1 MKKTNLVKM
10 FGVLALTATLATAA
24 FAAGFTKTHTYADG
38 TFGDV
43 KNTSWYAK
51 EVASAY
57 ELGFMNGK
65 AEGQFAPDGNVTVA
79 EAITMASRVHAIYNG
94 KEIAKTEGKW
104 YDMYV
109 QYALSNGIISEGQY
123 DNFDRNIMRYE
134 MAVMFADS
142 MPESYFAAKNNVK
155 EIPDVNEKE
164 EYHDKLMMLYNAGV
178 VMGSTEYGDFLA
190 TNSIKRSET
199 AAIINRVALP
209 ENRQVKTL
217 KEYGDREQ
225 AVYLID
231 DYQMIRTVNKVN
243 KLNSGWTFEN
253 TGNFNIDTSD
263 TSSNGLADD
272 SDTSLVAIHRNILT
286 QTDGLVCFEASFAVS
301 GDNGSKIYFSDS
313 DGNILVE
320 LYQENKKL
328 VVKGGSDVA
337 TDAAITESNVLYAEL
352 DLDTGKILIVLNGN
366 EVGTFDMS
374 AKAKDLSRVSFS
386 TSKEHKSLLT
396 VKGVHMYINYD
407 VNNMFITDV
416 SGKAPYGWDVSGDV
430 KVSEMNC
437 DKDLNSVTITGNGSA
452 KKNFNAVSDKFVFE
466 TFVFAPKGQSG
477 TVNLKNGDAVAVS
490 VVMKDG
496 KLTCDGKELRS
507 YNNNVWQL
515 IRVEADTE
523 KDTALIK
530 INGKKTITVPFTVDS
545 VDNIEITSESAGDF
559 WFDDVEVYNVF
570 DYADYCP
577 TPVPVNNDDYYVGMS
592 VCSLWREGA
601 HYGWDC
607 VSPYD
612 EITPVLGYYDEGL
625 PEVADWEIKML
636 VEHGF
641 DFQHFCWYL
650 GNGAS
655 VMKEPRLADAALHD
669 GYFNAKYSD
678 MMDFM
683 LMWEN
688 NANADCKNFNDFLNI
703 WNYWCD
709 WYFSDSRYFTIDN
722 KPVLTIYQYGK
733 LVDCFGG
740 EAEAKKA
747 VSFMKEDIKKLGYD
761 GMIILM
767 CNQGKDASQNKK
779 YKEVGADAMVSYTF
793 GEAAY
798 DAQFQKDSM
807 EAALKA
813 GSLPLLPSVGVG
825 FNDLGWTEVR
835 SPLATPE
842 AHKEVYS
849 WARETYLPM
858 IASKYPAEDWMSKFV
873 FATTWNEFGEG
884 HYILPTNVCGFGYL
898 DGTRATFSNVAGN
911 DDKAHFDVEP
921 TINQKARLGYLYPAT
936 TVPMRK
942 LGLDDTAS
950 DIANNKAIIDWNFE
964 NEDSCLFWGVMM
976 NTSAPK
982 YDAERKALVGTTT
995 TNDGAIKT
1003 LDTEDNY
1010 FSADLAR
1017 YLLITM
1023 DTKGK
1028 SVNCDMFFKHN
1039 TSDNW
1044 SGTKGF
1050 HFSAAAKEGF
1060 QNVIVDLSANVQW
1073 KDEIQGLRFDPNGE
1087 PDEYV
1092 IKRIAFLSDMSEGA
1106 VTLTVDK
1113 TAHVVSAKQVKKVGN
1128 DIYVA
1133 GNPSDGFYSIHN
1145 LYYEYNRVNG
1155 TLLIKADNGKIMNL
1169 VVGSD
1174 VAIIDGKEKKLS
1186 TKIDIYDGLV
1196 FVPLKEL
1203 YDMAGFKYTVDKNGD
1218 FTVFVRPEEVVN
1230 AATQRVLNEYEFNV
1244 AGDTESW
1251 AVKCGTGNVAN
1262 GVFGFTSTPV
1272 TSTNTGFDPQ
1282 IQLEG
1287 ARVDTKYYK
1296 NIEIR
1301 FKATLANEGEVIDF
1315 SKVYFATD
1323 MNPGLAEAKSVAFD
1337 PKKLETDGQGFYV
1350 INIDMSANEFWT
1362 GTVNTVRFDPSNMN
1376 GYYEVDYIRFYA
1388 DEKYMEELKKLQE
1401 EEAKKAELRNAVDKG
1416 GPFYLE
1422 NADAEDLSADIPQ
1435 LAGTT
1440 KLSIVEDDLRKGN
1453 HAYLLTPN
1461 KDKQTW
1467 SYFVVPTKY
1476 KSGITYKVD
1485 FDVRL
1490 ISDHNGEPVETK
1502 VVVNPRYT
1510 EKIDG
1515 TVKERADH
1523 PENSQPISISSS
1535 DGWVKA
1541 SVTFT
1546 VSENSPL
1553 RTGDTFTIFA
1563 NPPGDASDF
1572 KNIVYM
1578 LDNFVISVVEPEDK
1592 NEEQAEE

>member
-1 MKKTNLVKM
+1 MKRFTLVKLLC
-10 FGVLALTATLATAA
+10 VLVVAMTVATLAS
-24 FAAGFTKTHTYADG
+24 AAGFTKTNFYAEG
-38 TFGDV
+38 TFKDV
-43 KNTSWYAK
+43 KSSSWYAK

-65 AEGQFAPDGNVTVA
+65 AEGQFVPDGNVTVA
-79 EAITMASRVHAIYNG
+79 EAITMASRVHSIYNG
-94 KEIAKTEGKW
+94 KEIAKTAGKW

-109 QYALSNGIISEGQY
+109 QYALNNGIIVEGQY
-123 DNFDRNIMRYE
+123 ENFDRNIMRYE

-155 EIPDVNEKE
+155 AIPDVNKNE
-164 EYHDKLMMLYNAGV
+164 EYHDKLLMLYNAGV

-209 ENRQVKTL
+209 ENRLSKTL
-217 KEYGDREQ
+217 EEYGDREQ
-225 AVYLID
+225 AVFLID
-231 DYQMIRTVNKVN
+231 DYEMTRTVNKVV
-243 KLNSGWTFEN
+243 KLNSAWTFEN
-253 TGNFNIDTSD
+253 TGNFNIDTTD

-272 SDTSLVAIHRNILT
+272 SDTSLVAMHRNVLT
-286 QTDGLVCFEASFAVS
+286 QTDGVVFFDTNFTVS

-313 DGNILVE
+313 EENVLFELV
-320 LYQENKKL
+320 QKNKKL
-328 VVKGGSDVA
+328 FAGSKDTGADVL
-337 TDAAITESNVLYAEL
+337 DSNSLYIEL
-352 DLDTGKILIVLNGN
+352 DLDAKKALVVFNGA
-366 EVGTFDMS
+366 ELGFFDIS
-374 AKAKDLSRVSFS
+374 ASAKDLSRVTFS

-396 VKGVHMYINYD
+396 VKEVHMYVNYNVYD
-407 VNNMFITDV
+407 TFRTDAV
-416 SGKAPYGWDVSGDV
+416 DSKPYGWTVTGNTKISY
-430 KVSEMNC
+430 MNA
-437 DKDLNSVTITGNGSA
+437 DKDGNSVTITGAGSA
-452 KKNFNAVSDKFVFE
+452 SKTVDAISDKFVFE
-466 TFVFAPKGQSG
+466 TFVFAPEGQSG
-477 TVNLKNGDAVAVS
+477 SVSLKNGSD
-490 VVMKDG
+490 VVLKVDMADG
-496 KLTCDGKELRS
+496 KLTNDGKVLRT
-507 YNNNVWQL
+507 YNYNVWQL
-515 IRVEADTE
+515 VRVEADTE

-530 INGKKTITVPFTVDS
+530 INGKKTVTVPFTADS
-545 VDNIEITSESAGDF
+545 VDGIEVTSASSGDF
-559 WFDDVEVYNVF
+559 WFDDVELYNVY
-570 DYADYCP
+570 DYADYVP
-577 TPVPVNNDDYYVGMS
+577 TPVPVNDDDYYVGMS
-592 VCSLWREGA
+592 VCSLWREGS

-636 VEHGF
+636 AEHGF

-650 GNGAS
+650 GNTGS
-655 VMKEPRLADAALHD
+655 TIMKEPRLADAALHD

-688 NANADCKNFNDFLNI
+688 NANADCKDFNKFMNI

-709 WYFSDSRYFTIDN
+709 WYFSDSRYFTINN
-722 KPVLTIYQYGK
+722 KPVLTIYKYQK
-733 LVDCFGG
+733 LVECFGD
-740 EAEAKKA
+740 EAAAKKA
-747 VSFMKEDIKKLGYD
+747 ISFMKEDIKKLGYD

-767 CNQGKDASQNKK
+767 CDQGKDAAQNKK
-779 YKEVGADAMVSYTF
+779 FVDVGADAMVSYSF

-807 EAALKA
+807 ESALKA

-842 AHKEVYS
+842 AHKEVYQ
-849 WARETYLPM
+849 WAKDSYLPK
-858 IASKYPAEDWMSKFV
+858 IGSKYPAEDWMSKFV

-898 DGTRATFSNVAGN
+898 DAARATFSSVAGAADN
-911 DDKAHFDVEP
+911 AHFDVEP

-942 LGLDDTAS
+942 LSLDDTAS

-964 NEDSCLFWGVMM
+964 DEDTCLFWGIMM
-976 NTSAPK
+976 NTTAPK

-1003 LDTEDNY
+1003 LDTEENFFNAD
-1010 FSADLAR
+1010 SAK
-1017 YLLITM
+1017 YLLITL
-1023 DTKGK
+1023 DTNGK
-1028 SVNCDMFFKHN
+1028 AVSGNMFFKHN
-1039 TSDNW
+1039 ASDSW

-1050 HFSAAAKEGF
+1050 NFSSAAVEGF
-1060 QNVIVDLSANVQW
+1060 QNIIIDLSSNVQW

-1087 PDEYV
+1087 PEEYV
-1092 IKRIAFLSDMSEGA
+1092 IKRIAFLSDMSEGS
-1106 VTLTVDK
+1106 LIITVDK
-1113 TAHVVSAKQVKKVGN
+1113 TAHVLSSKQVMNVGN
-1128 DIYVA
+1128 DVYVA

-1155 TLLIKADNGKIMNL
+1155 TLMVKADNGKKMNL

-1174 VAIIDGKEKKLS
+1174 VAVIDGKEKKLS
-1186 TKIDIYDGLV
+1186 AKIDIYDGLV
-1196 FVPLKEL
+1196 FVPIREL
-1203 YDMAGFKYTVDKNGD
+1203 YDMAGYKYSVDKSGN
-1218 FTVFVRPEEVVN
+1218 FTVSVRPEEVVN

-1244 AGDTESW
+1244 AGDTENW
-1251 AVKCGTGNVAN
+1251 VAKCSVGNVAN

-1282 IQLEG
+1282 IQLDG

-1301 FKATLANEGEVIDF
+1301 FRATLANDGEVVDF

-1323 MNPGLAEAKSVAFD
+1323 TNPGLAEAKSVAFD
-1337 PKKLETDGQGFYV
+1337 PKTLETDAQGFYV
-1350 INIDMSANEFWT
+1350 INLDMSGNEFWT
-1362 GTVNTVRFDPSNMN
+1362 GTVNTVRFDPANMN

-1401 EEAKKAELRNAVDKG
+1401 EEAKREALINAVNEG

-1422 NADAEDLSADIPQ
+1422 NADAEDISADVPQ

-1476 KSGITYKVD
+1476 KAGVTYKVD
-1485 FDVRL
+1485 FEVRL

-1510 EKIDG
+1510 DKIDG
-1515 TVKERADH
+1515 AIKEGADH
-1523 PENSQPISISSS
+1523 PENSQSISISSK

-1546 VSENSPL
+1546 VSENSVL

-1563 NPPGDASDF
+1563 NPPGDSSNF

-1578 LDNFVISVVEPEDK
+1578 LDNFVISVVEPE
-1592 NEEQAEE
+1592 EAEEKAE